1 MACYSPELHSF
12 LFIALTFLIL
22 PQLIFSISIAFVS
35 YSPLSAPNF
44 YLILFIYC
52 LFFKSIILSFLSS

>member
-1 MACYSPELHSF
+1 MMLVIAWNCN

-22 PQLIFSISIAFVS
+22 LQLTFFRFIS
-35 YSPLSAPNF
+35 YSSLSAPNF

-52 LFFKSIILSFLSS
+52 FFFKSIILSFLSS